1 MSVTKVTVSLDA
13 KVLRKV
19 DRLVRLKKFPSRS
32 RAVQTAIEEKLARFD
47 KSRLALECEKLD
59 PLFEQALADE
69 GLSLEHDQW
78 PAY

>member
-59 PLFEQALADE
+59 SLSEQALADE
-69 GLSLEHDQW
+69 GLSLEREQW